1 MSMEYIRTMYNVP
14 AKRGGR
20 IRFTHSDGTVEYG
33 TITGTNNPHLRVRID
48 GQKHSLIL
56 IVIFNY
62 GVYSGNIIS
71 S

>member
-20 IRFTHSDGTVEYG
+20 IRITHCDGTVEYS

-48 GQKHSLIL
+48 GQKAFSYFSPYLEYRIPL
-56 IVIFNY
+56 TI
-62 GVYSGNIIS
+62 GGN
-71 S
+71 

>member
-48 GQKHSLIL
+48 GQKHSLI
-56 IVIFNY
+56 FHPTW
-62 GVYSGNIIS
+62 NIEYL
-71 S
+71 